1 MLETIILTAFGGAM
15 LFALEVVA
23 FSMGVAVGREVA
35 HKDADYMAE
44 DDDET
49 VFDPRAGREE
59 YIGILNEAEARYTDA
74 LGWYIY
80 LKMHREGPPHG
91 TKRKGH

>member
-1 MLETIILTAFGGAM
+1 M
-15 LFALEVVA
+15 LFGLEVVA

-35 HKDADYMAE
+35 RKDADYIAE

-59 YIGILNEAEARYTDA
+59 YIGSKL
-74 LGWYIY
+74 LSS
-80 LKMHREGPPHG
+80 L
-91 TKRKGH
+91 

>member
-15 LFALEVVA
+15 LFALELVA

-49 VFDPRAGREE
+49 VFDPRADREE
-59 YIGILNEAEARYTDA
+59 YIGMEHT
-74 LGWYIY
+74 
-80 LKMHREGPPHG
+80 HG
-91 TKRKGH
+91 EDDEEIEP

>member
-44 DDDET
+44 DDEEI
-49 VFDPRAGREE
+49 DP
-59 YIGILNEAEARYTDA
+59 
-74 LGWYIY
+74 
-80 LKMHREGPPHG
+80 
-91 TKRKGH
+91 

>member
-15 LFALEVVA
+15 LFGLEVVA

-35 HKDADYMAE
+35 RKDADYIAE

-49 VFDPRAGREE
+49 VFDPRADREE
-59 YIGILNEAEARYTDA
+59 YIGMEHT
-74 LGWYIY
+74 
-80 LKMHREGPPHG
+80 HG
-91 TKRKGH
+91 EDEESD

>member
-1 MLETIILTAFGGAM
+1 MLKTIILTSFGGAM

-35 HKDADYMAE
+35 HKDADYMAA

-49 VFDPRAGREE
+49 VFDPRADHEE
-59 YIGILNEAEARYTDA
+59 YIGMEHTHGEDEEI
-74 LGWYIY
+74 
-80 LKMHREGPPHG
+80 GP
-91 TKRKGH
+91 

>member
-1 MLETIILTAFGGAM
+1 MLETVLQAVLGGAM
-15 LFALEVVA
+15 VFGLEVVA

-49 VFDPRAGREE
+49 VFDPRADREE
-59 YIGILNEAEARYTDA
+59 YIGMEHT
-74 LGWYIY
+74 
-80 LKMHREGPPHG
+80 HG
-91 TKRKGH
+91 EDDEEIDT

>member
-1 MLETIILTAFGGAM
+1 MLETVLQAVLGGAM
-15 LFALEVVA
+15 VFSLEVVA

-49 VFDPRAGREE
+49 VFDPRADREE
-59 YIGILNEAEARYTDA
+59 YIGMEHT
-74 LGWYIY
+74 
-80 LKMHREGPPHG
+80 HG
-91 TKRKGH
+91 EDDEEIDT

>member
-44 DDDET
+44 DDET
-49 VFDPRAGREE
+49 VFNPRADREE
-59 YIGILNEAEARYTDA
+59 YIGMEHTNGEDDEEID
-74 LGWYIY
+74 
-80 LKMHREGPPHG
+80 P
-91 TKRKGH
+91 

>member
-1 MLETIILTAFGGAM
+1 MLESIILTTFGGAM

-35 HKDADYMAE
+35 HKDDDYMAE

-49 VFDPRAGREE
+49 VFDPRADREE
-59 YIGILNEAEARYTDA
+59 YIGMEHT
-74 LGWYIY
+74 
-80 LKMHREGPPHG
+80 HG
-91 TKRKGH
+91 EDDEEIEP

>member
-1 MLETIILTAFGGAM
+1 MLESIILTAFGGAM

-49 VFDPRAGREE
+49 VFDPRADREE
-59 YIGILNEAEARYTDA
+59 YIGMAGRRQPLER
-74 LGWYIY
+74 
-80 LKMHREGPPHG
+80 RVCRP
-91 TKRKGH
+91 RVR

>member
-1 MLETIILTAFGGAM
+1 MLETVLQAVLGGAM
-15 LFALEVVA
+15 VFGLEVVA

-59 YIGILNEAEARYTDA
+59 YIGMEHT
-74 LGWYIY
+74 
-80 LKMHREGPPHG
+80 HG
-91 TKRKGH
+91 EDEEIDP

>member
-15 LFALEVVA
+15 LFTLEVVA

-35 HKDADYMAE
+35 RKDADYIA
-44 DDDET
+44 DET

-59 YIGILNEAEARYTDA
+59 YIGMEHT
-74 LGWYIY
+74 
-80 LKMHREGPPHG
+80 HG
-91 TKRKGH
+91 EDEEIDP